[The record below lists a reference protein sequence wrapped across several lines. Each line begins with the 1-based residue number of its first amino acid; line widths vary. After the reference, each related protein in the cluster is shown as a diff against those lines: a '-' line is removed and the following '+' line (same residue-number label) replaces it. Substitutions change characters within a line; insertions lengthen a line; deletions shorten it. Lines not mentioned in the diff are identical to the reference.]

1 MMKRKMTSAFAV
13 AAMMGVATAFA
24 VNPFSDVPSD
34 SWAYQ
39 AVDQLATAG
48 IINGY
53 PDGTFKGQNNITR
66 YEMAQM
72 IAKGMANQ
80 DRANAE
86 QQALLNRLA
95 EEFSNEL
102 NTLGVRV
109 AKLEDRVGN
118 VKVTGDARI
127 NYIGK
132 EGIDGYDYEDKITA
146 RVRLGIDAMVNKNT
160 SVKAR
165 ITTGSI
171 ELGDSAKAVEPNWDR
186 RFAKTSKADNGDVGL
201 INANVAVNDRFSFG
215 GMFAHVGTTNVR
227 MGNGKTN
234 NEFDNVYGFNAKY
247 NVGKF
252 GIDGE
257 WVKAS
262 GLSDSDVWNVGVK
275 WGDYKINKKNSW
287 VIRLDYFDQ
296 AKNAPVFKTQKYESN
311 DLLKK
316 TRYEGYKAWQ
326 LGASY
331 APEKNIGI
339 NAYYGFNAKT
349 QDGNRVNDYYR
360 ADLNFKF

>member
-1 MMKRKMTSAFAV
+1 M
-13 AAMMGVATAFA
+13 
-24 VNPFSDVPSD
+24 
-34 SWAYQ
+34 
-39 AVDQLATAG
+39 TAG
-48 IINGY
+48 
-53 PDGTFKGQNNITR
+53 
-66 YEMAQM
+66 
-72 IAKGMANQ
+72 
-80 DRANAE
+80 
-86 QQALLNRLA
+86 
-95 EEFSNEL
+95 
-102 NTLGVRV
+102 
-109 AKLEDRVGN
+109 
-118 VKVTGDARI
+118 
-127 NYIGK
+127 
-132 EGIDGYDYEDKITA
+132 
-146 RVRLGIDAMVNKNT
+146 
-160 SVKAR
+160 
-165 ITTGSI
+165 
-171 ELGDSAKAVEPNWDR
+171 

-215 GMFAHVGTTNVR
+215 GMFARVGTTNVR

-262 GLSDSDVWNVGVK
+262 GLSDSDIWNVGVK

-287 VIRLDYFDQ
+287 AIHLDYFDQ

-339 NAYYGFNAKT
+339 NAYYGFHAKT

>member
-1 MMKRKMTSAFAV
+1 MVDAGRYTQKFGGGLIYSSNFD
-13 AAMMGVATAFA
+13 GVGATAKLGKK
-24 VNPFSDVPSD
+24 VTLNG
-34 SWAYQ
+34 AYGYM
-39 AVDQLATAG
+39 TAG
-48 IINGY
+48 
-53 PDGTFKGQNNITR
+53 
-66 YEMAQM
+66 
-72 IAKGMANQ
+72 
-80 DRANAE
+80 
-86 QQALLNRLA
+86 
-95 EEFSNEL
+95 
-102 NTLGVRV
+102 
-109 AKLEDRVGN
+109 
-118 VKVTGDARI
+118 
-127 NYIGK
+127 
-132 EGIDGYDYEDKITA
+132 
-146 RVRLGIDAMVNKNT
+146 
-160 SVKAR
+160 
-165 ITTGSI
+165 
-171 ELGDSAKAVEPNWDR
+171 

-201 INANVAVNDRFSFG
+201 INANVAVNDRFGFG

-227 MGNGKTN
+227 MGNGKKN

-247 NVGKF
+247 NIGKF

-262 GLSDSDVWNVGVK
+262 GLSDSDIWNVGVK

-287 VIRLDYFDQ
+287 AIRLDYFDQ

-349 QDGNRVNDYYR
+349 QEGNRVNDYYR